1 MRIAMVGVGMAAA
14 LALIA
19 GQDTFL
25 LRRVLE
31 KGAKDAYTLTMKSS
45 MVMDM
50 GGAGMGTMP
59 LDFAFTSKMDIA
71 VDRVSTDGKDANVT
85 IKMTEFK
92 YDLGQMGQMMGGQQ
106 QPEMP
111 QEITMAGKLDVR
123 NRLSGVRIPNAPGAA
138 AMLSQQLQNFPLF
151 IEFPNDPVKVGDS
164 WEVRLPA
171 TPMTGNKITR
181 LKATLLGEKSAL
193 TPALSQGERGTAWAI
208 KLSGTININADVMEM
223 MRQMGG
229 EVGGMPQMAMLMTGT
244 MNVDGEALVE
254 KATGRTI
261 KFETTYKSDL
271 TVDLPDMGMQMK
283 QAGNTLVSVVLAN

>member
-1 MRIAMVGVGMAAA
+1 MRIAMVGVGLGAA

-19 GQDTFL
+19 AQDTIL
-25 LRRVLE
+25 LRRELT
-31 KGAKDAYTLTMKSS
+31 KGKTDAYTLTMRSS

-59 LDFAFTSKMDIA
+59 LDFSFSSKMDVTI
-71 VDRVSTDGKDANVT
+71 DRVSTDEKDANVT
-85 IKMTEFK
+85 IKMTELK

-106 QPEMP
+106 PEMP
-111 QEITMAGKLDVR
+111 QEMTMNGKLDVR
-123 NRLSGVRIPNAPGAA
+123 NRLSGIRIPNAPGPAG
-138 AMLSQQLQNFPLF
+138 MLSQQMQNFPLF
-151 IEFPNDPVKVGDS
+151 IEFPNDPVKIGDS

-181 LKATLLGEKSAL
+181 LKATLIGEKSA
-193 TPALSQGERGTAWAI
+193 GEGTAWAI
-208 KLSGTININADVMEM
+208 KLAGTMNINADMMEM
-223 MRQMGG
+223 MRQMEMGG
-229 EVGGMPQMAMLMTGT
+229 EVSGMPQMAMFMTGT

-254 KATGRTI
+254 KDTGRTI

-271 TVDLPDMGMQMK
+271 TIDLPDMGMQMK